1 MLKISEKVSLYLS
14 QEARDPNIMAAA
26 SFMFGN
32 GPSVGWMTTSDRY
45 SCDGLAPEA
54 LILKQLLLSEKLQS
68 QDCSVTTKWPQ
79 AGSRG
84 AAQREF

>member
-1 MLKISEKVSLYLS
+1 MREKASSYLS
-14 QEARDPNIMAAA
+14 QETQGPNIMAAA
-26 SFMFGN
+26 PFAFGN
-32 GPSVGWMTTSDRY
+32 RPSVGWTTTSDRY
-45 SCDGLAPEA
+45 SCDGLAPKA
-54 LILKQLLLSEKLQS
+54 LILKQLLLSEKLPS